1 MVVPAMVGGTLLL
14 MLLVLL
20 GLLGRHWLQK
30 KGGCPFRD
38 RTVASAP
45 GFDNILFNAVGAPG
59 AGGSGQVGGGAA
71 GPALGLT
78 LENKAERQEPSQ
90 PARLVLAT
98 AATRQSPGSSPL

>member
-1 MVVPAMVGGTLLL
+1 MAMVVPATVGGTLLL

-38 RTVASAP
+38 RTAASAP

-59 AGGSGQVGGGAA
+59 WGGQVGGGAA

-78 LENKAERQEPSQ
+78 LENSRRAGT
-90 PARLVLAT
+90 L
-98 AATRQSPGSSPL
+98 